1 MENKEMNEK
10 IDEQMSEK
18 VKTRA
23 QELDDET
30 LKFKAEVDKINSL
43 EELEKMEQDVIK
55 EIDEND
61 KKLSETEY
69 DLPETTTFRGQVFTR
84 EKVCQMV
91 FDLLGCQ
98 QVGWQ
103 MTLGLFD
110 VMDYWK
116 GMTKKKEPK
125 IKYQYYDATL
135 RLLGQQQYKGYENL
149 RSILVINSLFTDA
162 RDTYLEDLS
171 YTYFLANKHDAILQ
185 RMDAIHALNDKDI

>member
-1 MENKEMNEK
+1 MANTELEK
-10 IDEQMSEK
+10 KVDEQMSEK

-30 LKFKAEVDKINSL
+30 LKFKAEVDKIDDL
-43 EELEKMEQDVIK
+43 TELENMEQDVIK

-61 KKLSETEY
+61 AKLAETEY
-69 DLPETTTFRGQVFTR
+69 DLPESTTFRGQVFTR

-91 FDLLGCQ
+91 FDLLGNQ

-116 GMTKKKEPK
+116 GMTKKKDPK

-149 RSILVINSLFTDA
+149 RSILVVNSLFTDA
-162 RDTYLEDLS
+162 RDAYLEDLS

-185 RMDAIHALNDKDI
+185 RMDAIRALNDKTI